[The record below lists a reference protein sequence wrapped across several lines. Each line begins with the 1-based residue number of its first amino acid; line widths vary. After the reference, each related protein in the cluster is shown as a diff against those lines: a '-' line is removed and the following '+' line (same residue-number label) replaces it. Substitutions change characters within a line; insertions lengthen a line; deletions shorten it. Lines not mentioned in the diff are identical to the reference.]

1 MDTRIDRA
9 LNFVARGDW
18 VERDLIRF
26 GIEMPFLL
34 LLRGGDTNRAG
45 EGEAKMTTRV
55 LLKPTR
61 NQLTSVFVT

>member
-1 MDTRIDRA
+1 MGMDRRIDRIDRA
-9 LNFVARGDW
+9 LNFVTRGDW

-45 EGEAKMTTRV
+45 GE
-55 LLKPTR
+55 KP
-61 NQLTSVFVT
+61 